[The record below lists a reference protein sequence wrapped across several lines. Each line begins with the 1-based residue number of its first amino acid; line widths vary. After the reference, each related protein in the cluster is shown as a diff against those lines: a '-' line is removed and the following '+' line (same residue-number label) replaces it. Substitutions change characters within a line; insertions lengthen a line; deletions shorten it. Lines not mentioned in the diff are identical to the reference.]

1 MTHDGSN
8 VMVEH
13 NIRFVLS
20 DDLHHIEL
28 LSIDTFTGQDT
39 SDAFHHLLCSSDMN
53 N

>member
-13 NIRFVLS
+13 NIIFVLS
-20 DDLHHIEL
+20 DDLHCIEL
-28 LSIDTFTGQDT
+28 NIDTFLGRDT
-39 SDAFHHLLCSSDMN
+39 SDAFHHLLCSTDMN